1 MVVPAATARRISLT
15 FRRLKLHCAAEF
27 DKGEAGIPMFCNH
40 PRATHKCKSC
50 AISPGGS
57 PPPEPEVPD
66 RSGACAGAGAL
77 ATDATATIAA
87 ESGGPAPAP
96 APAPAAVATTP
107 PTASASA
114 SASSSDAE
122 VFDLPVSGSA
132 AVVAEPS
139 STLRE
144 GAHKGPPEWCP
155 GLRVFKQMEVK
166 RNEEHAQRQS
176 HLRGLHAAAAVQAKE
191 AQAVAL
197 EHAATVEKTHSVER
211 EANAARDKVAL
222 EERVAAFDF
231 GGFSFAGK

>member
-66 RSGACAGAGAL
+66 RSSAGAGAL
-77 ATDATATIAA
+77 ATDVTATIAA

-96 APAPAAVATTP
+96 AAVATTS
-107 PTASASA
+107 PTASASLRE
-114 SASSSDAE
+114 SSSDAE

-132 AVVAEPS
+132 AVVAESS
-139 STLRE
+139 STLRK
-144 GAHKGPPEWCP
+144 GAHKGPPAWCP

-197 EHAATVEKTHSVER
+197 EHTAMVEKTHSVER